1 MTLRRMKTYTAETG
15 YVYQY
20 YFVGKREAMEAG
32 APAIEF
38 IFDASS
44 DRKVTFAVS
53 VLLPRA
59 ALQSWAA
66 AHGRQLTDSEQ
77 YAAAKLRLLRGFD
90 EVDNMLQDGRRLA
103 LDSVSLED
111 LLAPLG
117 SAAKR
122 IAAAMYSSGVR
133 PMSSVSPRLLS

>member
-77 YAAAKLRLLRGFD
+77 YAAAKLRLLRAFD
-90 EVDNMLQDGRRLA
+90 EIDDMLASGRRLA
-103 LDSVSLED
+103 LDAAVLGE
-111 LLAPLG
+111 LLGGLG
-117 SAAKR
+117 
-122 IAAAMYSSGVR
+122 VE
-133 PMSSVSPRLLS
+133 